1 MSESSPAACRF
12 AIRDRTAFCF
22 LLTGLLNI
30 DSALTLMSF
39 AGRNDADDFFF
50 AIFILR
56 AIYVNNQEHRP
67 LYGSNGVPLL
77 FASYDAIL
85 AEDYARIIENEC
97 LTLESDS
104 TVLLLVDPVLFTVP
118 FKSHRYTKCI
128 TLTVGSQRCH
138 LLKVPSFSAGS
149 VSPGY
154 FCRGSCT
161 QTVSTGGSG
170 SGASERLR

>member
-1 MSESSPAACRF
+1 
-12 AIRDRTAFCF
+12 
-22 LLTGLLNI
+22 
-30 DSALTLMSF
+30 MSF
-39 AGRNDADDFFF
+39 AGRNDADGFFF

-97 LTLESDS
+97 RTLESDS

-118 FKSHRYTKCI
+118 FTIASLYKMYNAHSGKS
-128 TLTVGSQRCH
+128 TVA
-138 LLKVPSFSAGS
+138 SA
-149 VSPGY
+149 
-154 FCRGSCT
+154 
-161 QTVSTGGSG
+161 
-170 SGASERLR
+170 